1 MVEVPVHIVSV
12 EEPEPVMVA
21 GLKLAVAPAGS
32 PLVLNDTAPLKP
44 LIGVM
49 VMVTLPQAP
58 AVTVSEEDDAVS
70 EKSVTTKVTV
80 AECVRLP
87 LVPVMVRVKL
97 PVGVVLLVVTLN
109 VELPD
114 PVTEVGLKP
123 AVAPG
128 GNPLTLKETLAAKQ
142 FDAPTVAV

>member
-1 MVEVPVHIVSV
+1 MLVHIVSV
-12 EEPEPVMVA
+12 EEPEPVTVA

-32 PLVLNDTAPLKP
+32 PLVLNDTVPLKL
-44 LIGVM
+44 LIGVT
-49 VMVTLPQAP
+49 VMVSLPQLP
-58 AVTVSEEDDAVS
+58 AVTVSEEDDSES
-70 EKSVTTKVTV
+70 EKSVTIKVIV

-114 PVTEVGLKP
+114 PVTEAGLKL
-123 AVAPG
+123 AVAPAG
-128 GNPLTLKETLAAKQ
+128 KPVTLNDTVAAKQ
-142 FDAPTVAV
+142 FCAPTVAV

>member
-1 MVEVPVHIVSV
+1 MLSVEVP
-12 EEPEPVMVA
+12 EPVTEA
-21 GLKLAVAPAGS
+21 GLKLPVAPAGS
-32 PLVLNDTAPLKP
+32 PLMLRDPLVLNDTVPLKP